1 MLVHRLKKF
10 VFKTKIMVQ
19 DQVFQFLNN
28 ESFTKLSKR
37 KQRNQRKKPLNMMSA
52 SNLTQLKNL
61 GLRLLKFVL

>member
-1 MLVHRLKKF
+1 MLVHQLKKF
-10 VFKTKIMVQ
+10 VLKTKIMVQ
-19 DQVFQFLNN
+19 DQVFQFLNH

-37 KQRNQRKKPLNMMSA
+37 KQRNQRKKPLNMISV

>member
-1 MLVHRLKKF
+1 MLVHQLKKF
-10 VFKTKIMVQ
+10 VLKTKIMVQ

-28 ESFTKLSKR
+28 ELFTKLSKR